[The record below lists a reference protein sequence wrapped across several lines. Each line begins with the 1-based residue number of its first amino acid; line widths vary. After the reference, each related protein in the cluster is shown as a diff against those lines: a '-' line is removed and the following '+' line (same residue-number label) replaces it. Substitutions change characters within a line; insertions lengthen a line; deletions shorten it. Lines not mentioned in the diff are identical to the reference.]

1 MTTQVEVIKNLLYQG
16 LVANGG
22 WILNRKWWGLQD
34 GSRHPTSFPSI
45 PEYVATDNYQR
56 SYVKRNIGHWSRRI
70 PHDTLYLALPTG
82 KAFAEMI
89 YEDHIATTS
98 SSSSPTTTTTSDS
111 FQILVTL
118 TMDLVTIIDKGRT
131 LFPRHSLEIQ
141 QDRLVLTGCATLPV
155 HDLRGV
161 E

>member
-82 KAFAEMI
+82 KAFAEMVF
-89 YEDHIATTS
+89 EDRNA
-98 SSSSPTTTTTSDS
+98 TTTSDS

-131 LFPRHSLEIQ
+131 LFPRHSMEIQ